1 MREVMVRQLAV
12 IVIVSLG
19 VIRAMVIG
27 ELKVSRGE
35 LKVSRGELRCLWWTG
50 LLLRRWRCKEVDM
63 VMEIKAVRVK
73 RRRGRKSRRR
83 RGRIGVLCVMEIGRS
98 RIHGG
103 GSYSLICAVSA
114 CGRVWN
120 MLRKKRKRV

>member
-1 MREVMVRQLAV
+1 MVRQLAV

-35 LKVSRGELRCLWWTG
+35 LRCLWWTG
-50 LLLRRWRCKEVDM
+50 LLLRRRRCKEVDM
-63 VMEIKAVRVK
+63 VMKIKAVRVK

-83 RGRIGVLCVMEIGRS
+83 RIGVLCVMEIGRS

-120 MLRKKRKRV
+120 ML

>member
-1 MREVMVRQLAV
+1 MVRQLAV

-35 LKVSRGELRCLWWTG
+35 LRCLWWTG
-50 LLLRRWRCKEVDM
+50 LLLRRRRWCKEVDM

-83 RGRIGVLCVMEIGRS
+83 RRRIGVLCVMEIGRS

-120 MLRKKRKRV
+120 ML